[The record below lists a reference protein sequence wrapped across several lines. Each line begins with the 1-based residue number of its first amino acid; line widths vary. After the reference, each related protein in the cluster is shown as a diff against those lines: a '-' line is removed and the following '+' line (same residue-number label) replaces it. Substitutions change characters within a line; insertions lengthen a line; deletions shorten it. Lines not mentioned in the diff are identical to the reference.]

1 MIIENKREFIMSINA
16 ISSSQVFQPQ
26 TSSISESSSLSTDQ
40 KAFITDLLSQYDSE
54 SLSASDAQEI
64 VKTLQEEGIE
74 PSQAMEST
82 MAASGFDA
90 KEIGDLAGVGKG
102 GDGGRPM
109 GPPPPKQ
116 EEMSSVSDLLESLL
130 SSDDEDEDDTT
141 TSSLSSSSFDSIL
154 DYTSKIVSLKD
165 DAKTEVM
172 DLLNKYNSDQNT
184 LSQQDTQKFIVNS
197 LSQILQETDNY
208 NTMSFYA

>member
-1 MIIENKREFIMSINA
+1 MSISSV
-16 ISSSQVFQPQ
+16 SSSQVYQPQ
-26 TSSISESSSLSTDQ
+26 TSSTSKSSSLSTEQ
-40 KAFITDLLSQYDSE
+40 QAFIADLLSGYDSE

-64 VKTLQEEGIE
+64 VKALQEAGIE
-74 PSQAMEST
+74 PSKAMEST

-90 KEIGDLAGVGKG
+90 KEIGDLAGVGKEG
-102 GDGGRPM
+102 GGRPM
-109 GPPPPKQ
+109 GPPPPKK

-130 SSDDEDEDDTT
+130 SSDEEDDSTTST
-141 TSSLSSSSFDSIL
+141 TSSFETIL

-172 DLLNKYNSDQNT
+172 DLLNKYNSEENT
-184 LSQQDTQKFIVNS
+184 LSKEDTQKFIVNS
-197 LSQILQETDNY
+197 LSQILKESDNY

>member
-1 MIIENKREFIMSINA
+1 MSISS
-16 ISSSQVFQPQ
+16 ISSSQVYQAQ
-26 TSSISESSSLSTDQ
+26 TSSTTKSSSLSTEQ
-40 KAFITDLLSQYDSE
+40 QAFISDLLSGYDSE

-64 VKTLQEEGIE
+64 VKALQEAGIE
-74 PSQAMEST
+74 PSKAMEST

-90 KEIGDLAGVGKG
+90 KEIGDLAGVGKEG
-102 GDGGRPM
+102 GGRPM
-109 GPPPPKQ
+109 GPPPPKK

-130 SSDDEDEDDTT
+130 SSDEEDDSTTST
-141 TSSLSSSSFDSIL
+141 TSSFETIL

-172 DLLNKYNSDQNT
+172 DLLNKYNSEENT
-184 LSQQDTQKFIVNS
+184 LSKEDTQKFIVNS
-197 LSQILQETDNY
+197 LSQILKESDNY

>member
-1 MIIENKREFIMSINA
+1 MSISSV
-16 ISSSQVFQPQ
+16 SSSQVYQPQ
-26 TSSISESSSLSTDQ
+26 TSSASKSSSLSTDQ
-40 KAFITDLLSQYDSE
+40 QAFIADLLSQYDSE

-64 VKTLQEEGIE
+64 VKALQEAGIE
-74 PSQAMEST
+74 PSKAMEST

-102 GDGGRPM
+102 DGGGRPM
-109 GPPPPKQ
+109 GPPPPKK

-130 SSDDEDEDDTT
+130 SSDEEEDDTT
-141 TSSLSSSSFDSIL
+141 TSTTSSSFDTVL

-165 DAKTEVM
+165 NAKTEVM
-172 DLLNKYNSDQNT
+172 ELLNKYNSENNT
-184 LSQQDTQKFIVNS
+184 LSKEDTQKFIVNS
-197 LSQILQETDNY
+197 LSQILKESDNY

>member
-1 MIIENKREFIMSINA
+1 MSISSV
-16 ISSSQVFQPQ
+16 SSSQVYQPQ
-26 TSSISESSSLSTDQ
+26 TSSASKSSSLSTDQ
-40 KAFITDLLSQYDSE
+40 QVFIADLLSQYDSE

-64 VKTLQEEGIE
+64 VKALQEAGIE
-74 PSQAMEST
+74 PSKAMEST

-102 GDGGRPM
+102 DGAGRPM
-109 GPPPPKQ
+109 GPPPPKK

-130 SSDDEDEDDTT
+130 SSDEEEDDTT
-141 TSSLSSSSFDSIL
+141 TSTTSSSFDSVL

-165 DAKTEVM
+165 NAKTEVM
-172 DLLNKYNSDQNT
+172 DLLNKYNSENNT
-184 LSQQDTQKFIVNS
+184 LSKEDTQKFIVNS
-197 LSQILQETDNY
+197 LSQILKESDNY

>member
-1 MIIENKREFIMSINA
+1 MSISSV
-16 ISSSQVFQPQ
+16 SSSQVYQPQ
-26 TSSISESSSLSTDQ
+26 TSSASKSSSLSTDQ
-40 KAFITDLLSQYDSE
+40 QAFIADLLSQYDSE

-64 VKTLQEEGIE
+64 VKALQEAGIE
-74 PSQAMEST
+74 PSKAMEST

-102 GDGGRPM
+102 DGGGRPM
-109 GPPPPKQ
+109 GPPPPKK

-130 SSDDEDEDDTT
+130 SSDEEEDDTT
-141 TSSLSSSSFDSIL
+141 TSTTSSSFDTVL

-165 DAKTEVM
+165 NAKTEVM
-172 DLLNKYNSDQNT
+172 DLLNKYNSENNT
-184 LSQQDTQKFIVNS
+184 LSKEDTQKFIVNS
-197 LSQILQETDNY
+197 LSQILKESDNY

>member
-1 MIIENKREFIMSINA
+1 MSISSV
-16 ISSSQVFQPQ
+16 SSSQVYQPQ
-26 TSSISESSSLSTDQ
+26 TSSVAKSSSLTTDQ
-40 KAFITDLLSQYDSE
+40 QAFISDLLSQYDAE

-64 VKTLQEEGIE
+64 VIALQEAGIE
-74 PSQAMEST
+74 PSKAMEST

-102 GDGGRPM
+102 DGGSRPM
-109 GPPPPKQ
+109 GPPPPKK

-130 SSDDEDEDDTT
+130 SSDDEDDSS
-141 TSSLSSSSFDSIL
+141 TSSLSSFQTIL

-165 DAKTEVM
+165 DAKAEVM
-172 DLLNKYNSDQNT
+172 DLLNKYNSEENT

-197 LSQILQETDNY
+197 LSQILKESDNY

>member
-1 MIIENKREFIMSINA
+1 MSINT
-16 ISSSQVFQPQ
+16 ISSSQIFQPQ
-26 TSSISESSSLSTDQ
+26 TSSISKSSSLTTDQ

-64 VKTLQEEGIE
+64 VKALQEAGIE

-90 KEIGDLAGVGKG
+90 KDIGDLAGVGQG
-102 GDGGRPM
+102 GGAGRPM

-130 SSDDEDEDDTT
+130 SSDDEEETT
-141 TSSLSSSSFDSIL
+141 TSSTSSSFDTIL

-165 DAKTEVM
+165 NVKTDVM
-172 DLLNKYNSDQNT
+172 DLLNKYNSEDNT

-197 LSQILQETDNY
+197 LSQILKEPDNY

>member
-1 MIIENKREFIMSINA
+1 MSISSV
-16 ISSSQVFQPQ
+16 SSSQVYQPQ
-26 TSSISESSSLSTDQ
+26 TSSASKSSSLSTDQ
-40 KAFITDLLSQYDSE
+40 QAFIADLLSQYDSE

-64 VKTLQEEGIE
+64 VKALQEAGIE
-74 PSQAMEST
+74 PSKAMEST

-102 GDGGRPM
+102 DGSGRPM
-109 GPPPPKQ
+109 GPPPPKK

-130 SSDDEDEDDTT
+130 SSDEEEDDTT
-141 TSSLSSSSFDSIL
+141 TSTTSSSFDTVL

-165 DAKTEVM
+165 NAKTEVM
-172 DLLNKYNSDQNT
+172 DLLNKYNSENNT
-184 LSQQDTQKFIVNS
+184 LSKEDTQKFIVNS
-197 LSQILQETDNY
+197 LSQILKESDNY

>member
-1 MIIENKREFIMSINA
+1 MSISSV
-16 ISSSQVFQPQ
+16 SSSQVYQPQ
-26 TSSISESSSLSTDQ
+26 TSSASKSSSLSTDQ
-40 KAFITDLLSQYDSE
+40 QVFIADLLSQYDSE

-64 VKTLQEEGIE
+64 VKALQEAGIE
-74 PSQAMEST
+74 PSKAMEST

-102 GDGGRPM
+102 DGAGRPM
-109 GPPPPKQ
+109 GPPPPKK

-130 SSDDEDEDDTT
+130 SSDEEEDDTT
-141 TSSLSSSSFDSIL
+141 TSTTSSSFDTVL

-165 DAKTEVM
+165 NAKTEVM
-172 DLLNKYNSDQNT
+172 DLLNKYNSENNT
-184 LSQQDTQKFIVNS
+184 LSKEDTQKFIVNS
-197 LSQILQETDNY
+197 LSQILKESDNY

>member
-1 MIIENKREFIMSINA
+1 MSISS
-16 ISSSQVFQPQ
+16 ISSSQVYQAQ
-26 TSSISESSSLSTDQ
+26 TSSTTKSSSLSTEQ
-40 KAFITDLLSQYDSE
+40 QAFISDLLSGYDSE

-64 VKTLQEEGIE
+64 VKALQEAGIE
-74 PSQAMEST
+74 PSKAMEST

-90 KEIGDLAGVGKG
+90 KEIGDLAGVGKEG
-102 GDGGRPM
+102 GGRPM
-109 GPPPPKQ
+109 GPPPPKK

-130 SSDDEDEDDTT
+130 SSDEEDDST
-141 TSSLSSSSFDSIL
+141 TSATSSFETIL

-172 DLLNKYNSDQNT
+172 DLLNKYNSEENT
-184 LSQQDTQKFIVNS
+184 LSQADTQKFIVNS
-197 LSQILQETDNY
+197 LSQILKESDNY

>member
-1 MIIENKREFIMSINA
+1 MSISSV
-16 ISSSQVFQPQ
+16 SSSQVYQPQ
-26 TSSISESSSLSTDQ
+26 TSSASKSSSLSTDQ
-40 KAFITDLLSQYDSE
+40 QAFITDLLSQYDSE

-64 VKTLQEEGIE
+64 VKALQEAGIE
-74 PSQAMEST
+74 PSKAMEST

-102 GDGGRPM
+102 DGGGRPM
-109 GPPPPKQ
+109 GPPPPKK

-130 SSDDEDEDDTT
+130 SSDEEEDDTT
-141 TSSLSSSSFDSIL
+141 TSTTSSSFDTVL

-165 DAKTEVM
+165 NAKTEVM
-172 DLLNKYNSDQNT
+172 DLLNKYNSENNT
-184 LSQQDTQKFIVNS
+184 LSKEDTQKFIVNS
-197 LSQILQETDNY
+197 LSQILKESDNY

>member
-1 MIIENKREFIMSINA
+1 MSISSV
-16 ISSSQVFQPQ
+16 SSSQVYQPQ
-26 TSSISESSSLSTDQ
+26 TSSASKSSSLSTDQ
-40 KAFITDLLSQYDSE
+40 QAFIADLLSQYDSE

-64 VKTLQEEGIE
+64 VKALQEAGIE
-74 PSQAMEST
+74 PSKAMEST

-102 GDGGRPM
+102 DGAGRPM
-109 GPPPPKQ
+109 GPPPPKK

-130 SSDDEDEDDTT
+130 SSDEEEDDTT
-141 TSSLSSSSFDSIL
+141 TSTTSSSFDTVL

-165 DAKTEVM
+165 NAKTEVM
-172 DLLNKYNSDQNT
+172 DLLNKYNSENNT
-184 LSQQDTQKFIVNS
+184 LSKEDTQKFIVNS
-197 LSQILQETDNY
+197 LSQILKESDNY

>member
-1 MIIENKREFIMSINA
+1 MSINA
-16 ISSSQVFQPQ
+16 ISSSQIFQPQ
-26 TSSISESSSLSTDQ
+26 TSSISKSSSLTTDQ

-54 SLSASDAQEI
+54 SLSANDAQEI
-64 VKTLQEEGIE
+64 VKALQEEGIE

-90 KEIGDLAGVGKG
+90 KDIGDLAGVGQG
-102 GDGGRPM
+102 GGAGRPM

-130 SSDDEDEDDTT
+130 SSDDEEEDDTT
-141 TSSLSSSSFDSIL
+141 TSSISSSFDTIL

-172 DLLNKYNSDQNT
+172 DLLNKYNSEENT

-197 LSQILQETDNY
+197 LSQILKETDNY

>member
-1 MIIENKREFIMSINA
+1 MSISS
-16 ISSSQVFQPQ
+16 ISSSQVYQAQ
-26 TSSISESSSLSTDQ
+26 TSSTTKSSSLSTEQ
-40 KAFITDLLSQYDSE
+40 QAFISDLLSGYDSE

-64 VKTLQEEGIE
+64 VKALQEAGIE
-74 PSQAMEST
+74 PSKAMEST

-90 KEIGDLAGVGKG
+90 KEIGDLAGVGKEG
-102 GDGGRPM
+102 GGRPM
-109 GPPPPKQ
+109 GPPPPKK

-130 SSDDEDEDDTT
+130 SSDEEDDST
-141 TSSLSSSSFDSIL
+141 TSATSSFETIL

-172 DLLNKYNSDQNT
+172 DLLNKYNSEENT
-184 LSQQDTQKFIVNS
+184 LSKEDTQKFIVNS
-197 LSQILQETDNY
+197 LSQILKESDNY

>member
-1 MIIENKREFIMSINA
+1 MSISSV
-16 ISSSQVFQPQ
+16 SSSQVYQPQ
-26 TSSISESSSLSTDQ
+26 TSNASKSSSLSTDQ
-40 KAFITDLLSQYDSE
+40 QAFIADLLSQYDSE

-64 VKTLQEEGIE
+64 VKALQEAGIE
-74 PSQAMEST
+74 PSKAMEST

-102 GDGGRPM
+102 DGAGRPM
-109 GPPPPKQ
+109 GPPPPKK

-130 SSDDEDEDDTT
+130 SSDEEEDDTT
-141 TSSLSSSSFDSIL
+141 TSTTSSSFDTVL

-165 DAKTEVM
+165 NAKTEVM
-172 DLLNKYNSDQNT
+172 DLLNKYNSENNT
-184 LSQQDTQKFIVNS
+184 LSKEDTQKFIVNS
-197 LSQILQETDNY
+197 LSQILKESDNY